1 MVDVFCFRQNWIWM
15 LIGKCLVKMLLNI
28 NHSDCD
34 MNIVQTH
41 LKYVI
46 ATLCIL
52 QHGNNESLLCYKFSI
67 ASLIVGIIKAL
78 KQNLLTFLVYRLA
91 NVSFIK

>member
-1 MVDVFCFRQNWIWM
+1 
-15 LIGKCLVKMLLNI
+15 MLLNI

-46 ATLCIL
+46 ATLWII
-52 QHGNNESLLCYKFSI
+52 NDSYAAKI
-67 ASLIVGIIKAL
+67 AQYS
-78 KQNLLTFLVYRLA
+78 FLGR
-91 NVSFIK
+91 

>member
-1 MVDVFCFRQNWIWM
+1 MMDVFCFRQNWM

-41 LKYVI
+41 HKICNCDIVD
-46 ATLCIL
+46 
-52 QHGNNESLLCYKFSI
+52 YK
-67 ASLIVGIIKAL
+67 
-78 KQNLLTFLVYRLA
+78 
-91 NVSFIK
+91 